1 MKTVDLFIRV
11 YFYCFSTRFI
21 LYRWH
26 NLFSDP
32 TFFMY
37 PNDSKILSSDT
48 GQLSCRVR
56 SYGNKKVNII
66 VQMTDEQG
74 HQLASEQHSLL
85 NNFTV
90 VQREVNLTS
99 SVYRAFCHVTVV
111 NMSSVSKILSV
122 TRYHVLGKSYQ
133 RISNFSTIACDILL
147 HFYDLTEP
155 RDLQ

>member
-1 MKTVDLFIRV
+1 
-11 YFYCFSTRFI
+11 
-21 LYRWH
+21 
-26 NLFSDP
+26 
-32 TFFMY
+32 MY

-56 SYGNKKVNII
+56 SYGNNKVNII